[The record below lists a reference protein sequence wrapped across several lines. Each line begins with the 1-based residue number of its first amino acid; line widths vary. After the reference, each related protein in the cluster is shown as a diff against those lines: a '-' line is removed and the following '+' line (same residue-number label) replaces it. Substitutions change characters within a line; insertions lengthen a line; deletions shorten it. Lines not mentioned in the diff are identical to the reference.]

1 MKRQRDHHGTPRLPS
16 GSVPT
21 TGVPFRAYFFWFGS
35 VAWFDQDV
43 DSSRVWGSGGL
54 EQVWPDVA
62 SMMVADHAEQAPIER
77 AYPVSPTVLR
87 ISRASNHIGGDIAVY
102 VDVLRGVE
110 VPSPID
116 EFMIVTGNRQVISW
130 DPGPVVMTLDP
141 PGLSLQLV
149 DLRTG
154 LRSPAAPFDWGNPQ
168 FPILAIPGEPVR
180 RFWTTV
186 PPQVESRA
194 ADGSQVMQNLSDVFP
209 QLPLSGVDAAT
220 VMYGDFRRP
229 TVSDL
234 TADLDD
240 GELNALA
247 NAARVVQDEGPRLLA
262 VLALLTRASPAA
274 YHPDGHFGIAHLTA
288 EQLVGGGWLDPPDA
302 IIRAGA
308 VAQLETLGRYL
319 ATLDPAA
326 VDTPGKVLAV
336 LATGQPVT
344 NGDDTVVVP
353 APVPARLQNLVPR
366 DADGTPADLITLA
379 DLQGL
384 VDDLINGPRGAEI
397 FGRMRTQAFA

>member
-1 MKRQRDHHGTPRLPS
+1 M
-16 GSVPT
+16 
-21 TGVPFRAYFFWFGS
+21 
-35 VAWFDQDV
+35 
-43 DSSRVWGSGGL
+43 
-54 EQVWPDVA
+54 
-62 SMMVADHAEQAPIER
+62 
-77 AYPVSPTVLR
+77 
-87 ISRASNHIGGDIAVY
+87 
-102 VDVLRGVE
+102 
-110 VPSPID
+110 
-116 EFMIVTGNRQVISW
+116 
-130 DPGPVVMTLDP
+130 
-141 PGLSLQLV
+141 QLV
-149 DLRTG
+149 PLPTG
-154 LRSPAAPFDWGNPQ
+154 PHLPAAPFDWGNPQ

-180 RFWTTV
+180 RFWATV

-194 ADGSQVMQNLSDVFP
+194 GDGSQVMQNLSDVFP

-240 GELNALA
+240 GELSALA

-274 YHPDGHFGIAHLTA
+274 FHPDGHFGIAHLTA
-288 EQLVGGGWLDPPDA
+288 EQLVAGGWVDPPDA

-326 VDTPGKVLAV
+326 VDTPGKLLAL

-344 NGDDTVVVP
+344 TGDDTVVVP

-366 DADGTPADLITLA
+366 GADGTPADQITLA
-379 DLQGL
+379 DLQGM

>member
-1 MKRQRDHHGTPRLPS
+1 M
-16 GSVPT
+16 PT
-21 TGVPFRAYFFWFGS
+21 TGAPFRVYFFWFGS

-43 DSSRVWGSGGL
+43 DGSRVFGSGLL
-54 EQVWPDVA
+54 EHVWPDVD
-62 SMMVADHAEQAPIER
+62 SMMVADHAEQKPIER

-87 ISRASNHIGGDIAVY
+87 ISRQSNHIGGDIAVY
-102 VDVLRGVE
+102 VDVLRGVA

-141 PGLSLQLV
+141 PGQNLQLV

-154 LRSPAAPFDWGNPQ
+154 LRSPAAAFDWSNPD

-180 RFWTTV
+180 RFWPTV

-209 QLPLSGVDAAT
+209 LLPFSGVDAAT

-240 GELNALA
+240 GELAALA
-247 NAARVVQDEGPRLLA
+247 NAARVVQDDGPRLLA

-274 YHPDGHFGIAHLTA
+274 YHSDGHYGIGAMTADQLTA
-288 EQLVGGGWLDPPDA
+288 GGWVDPPEA
-302 IIRAGA
+302 IIRAGS

-319 ATLDPAA
+319 GTLDPLAR
-326 VDTPGKVLAV
+326 DTPGKVLAV

-344 NGDDTVVVP
+344 SGDDTVVVP
-353 APVPARLQNLVPR
+353 APVPARLQNLVPLG
-366 DADGTPADLITLA
+366 ADGTPADQITLA
-379 DLQGL
+379 DLQAM
-384 VDDLINGPRGAEI
+384 VDDLINGPRGREI
-397 FGRMRTQAFA
+397 FGRMRTTAFA